1 MLVQKTNVSLRNI
14 LKGILNKKKRVFY
27 RGTTTEK
34 KQINMEVKNAIR
46 QAKKQY
52 KNKIESKFTAGN
64 FRSAWQGI
72 KNMAAVNKM
81 SDSNELKVK
90 LGNKSDQIIADD
102 MNAFFTRFEKHDFS
116 SEITALKKSLV
127 PSESVIVDADTVVKQ
142 LKKINVR
149 KSPGPDSI
157 CGKTLR
163 CCANQLGCVLQHLF
177 QLSLDLCSVPK
188 LWKTS
193 TIIPLPKIT
202 KPKELKD
209 FRPIALT
216 SLIMKTFEK
225 IVKSYI
231 LPDIEQNLDP
241 LQFAYRAGKG
251 VDDAKLF
258 ILNTLYKHL
267 ETPQSHAR
275 LLFADFSSAFNVM
288 QPHILVNK
296 LVKDFALDSS
306 LVLWILD
313 FLINRPQRVFVNSH
327 YSNWKYTNTGSLQ
340 GCCLS
345 PLIFIIYTDSFR
357 SNYADIYLVKF
368 ADDTALLSLLNGSEQ
383 GHGSVL
389 NEFEMHCDQAH
400 LELNVLKTKEL
411 IVDFRKK

>member
-1 MLVQKTNVSLRNI
+1 M
-14 LKGILNKKKRVFY
+14 
-27 RGTTTEK
+27 
-34 KQINMEVKNAIR
+34 
-46 QAKKQY
+46 
-52 KNKIESKFTAGN
+52 
-64 FRSAWQGI
+64 
-72 KNMAAVNKM
+72 
-81 SDSNELKVK
+81 
-90 LGNKSDQIIADD
+90 
-102 MNAFFTRFEKHDFS
+102 
-116 SEITALKKSLV
+116 
-127 PSESVIVDADTVVKQ
+127 
-142 LKKINVR
+142 
-149 KSPGPDSI
+149 
-157 CGKTLR
+157 KTL
-163 CCANQLGCVLQHLF
+163 
-177 QLSLDLCSVPK
+177 
-188 LWKTS
+188 
-193 TIIPLPKIT
+193 
-202 KPKELKD
+202 
-209 FRPIALT
+209 
-216 SLIMKTFEK
+216 EK

-231 LPDIEQNLDP
+231 FPDIEQNLDP

-327 YSNWKYTNTGSLQ
+327 YSNWKYTNTGSPQ

-357 SNYADIYLVKF
+357 SNYADRYLVKF

-389 NEFEMHCDQAH
+389 TEFEMHCDQAH

-411 IVDFRKK
+411 IVDFRKNRPVSEVSIIHGANVEIVTSYKYLGTIVDDKLKFTENAQAIVKKGQQRLYFLHKLKSFSVDKSIISLFYKSFIESVLSFSFICWFCNLNVKDKNALERIIRIASKIIGESQQSLQSFADKQILRKALTILASTNHILRQEFILLPSGKRFRTPVCKTNRHKFSFVPVAVRLLNI